1 MRPATFTVAL
11 GTLLWLAGASAA
23 QVVSHPPQPV
33 PPLVMEDQFEHPAK
47 LSDGLGRVVVLIYG
61 DRRSADANKQLGE
74 VLHVWFHPTARG
86 LAPDKARQASV
97 KPLEDAAPGT
107 PGPDVVMVPVACIGK
122 VPPLVRSLIRGQIRG
137 GSPAVPVWLDF
148 QDQMKQQFGLAA
160 GVPNLVVVDTQ
171 GRLRCS
177 ATGPLNGEQFQQLE
191 AAIEGLRREAV
202 SASKAAPMR

>member
-1 MRPATFTVAL
+1 MRTTTGAIAF
-11 GTLLWLAGASAA
+11 GTLLWLAGAGSA

-33 PPLVMEDQFEHPAK
+33 PPLVMEDQFEQPEK
-47 LSDGLGRVVVLIYG
+47 LSDGQGRIVVLIYG

-74 VLHVWFHPTARG
+74 ALHVWFHPSARG
-86 LAPDKARQASV
+86 LPPDKARQAPV
-97 KPLEDAAPGT
+97 KPLENASPES
-107 PGPDVVMVPVACIGK
+107 PGPDVVAVPVACIGK
-122 VPPLVRSLIRGQIRG
+122 VPPLVRSMIRSQIRNS
-137 GSPAVPVWLDF
+137 SPAVPVWLDF
-148 QDQMKQQFGLAA
+148 QDQMKQLFGLAA

-177 ATGPLNGEQFQQLE
+177 ATGQLNSEQLLQLE